1 MAPKPPIFSP
11 PKINLPEL
19 PALTP
24 PRLQPDGNLP
34 GIRPNIGQDASQPA
48 VAVPQGPGSGTISS
62 LTLWSGGVLTVHTQD
77 SPTTT
82 PPART
87 ESNDPLGRYQM
98 SLSSTRTLPAPNF
111 NGFRIYAN
119 RKYADIDSG
128 GTVLVS
134 YDAGLGSYRAKLRTE
149 LTPSGPALQLNA
161 DGKTWRLAPSHAEG
175 QASGIAPHAHNL
187 PTGSTSTPPSPP
199 GATALALRAYIDTT
213 HYVWNPAT
221 SNHQGYI
228 VLHRKKGLDK
238 DSGLETYLTFQDDN
252 GLFVEVEPSSSP
264 IDQPADKLSAW
275 TDRDLW
281 DFYGIHSSDI
291 TRFRDEAAV
300 TGRKPQWATLRPQRL
315 EKPYL
320 FAELR
325 RWLAPRMS
333 QDEFNGR
340 MAPLNYSVEQWAA
353 HLDWISIDLV
363 ARRRLEVHERKL
375 DHLQAQTS
383 VEAKRP
389 RLADEQAEI
398 AAVPDYV
405 TKSLENGALR
415 DQLIEQLRSRTS
427 TEPAVKSLEEI
438 TRQIQPYNLSTRQL
452 SRLLDDLQADG
463 RFPQWAE
470 DLKHSS
476 TDETNPNR
484 FDEVYEE
491 LLPEIMNIR
500 NRTTH
505 NIDFAAHFT
514 RPFLNALL
522 TKAGYQRNKYNCLYR
537 TDIPAMFRGDDRSPF
552 EFFNGHMRPRQVH
565 VTGSTTQKA
574 VSATFSLSEAGVH
587 TRVVSEVEALLYD
600 TQHHKY
606 PGKKTDFNST
616 RDSEESDESSSSSA
630 EDSDSH
636 SDSQSDNSP
645 GNSLFW
651 NSEKNYIARRQN
663 QNIGFDYLLDT
674 RGIEVVPGEEN
685 LVFNASART
694 EKKPG
699 EKITFPV
706 DSYEGHISMFARG
719 LSADRIWLIN
729 SSGTRAA
736 KVNDI
741 CSIYLLQ
748 PESARPL
755 YRPNA
760 GRPIE
765 ERTWAGH
772 ENRHEYDDLIDQVAH
787 AGKPVINLADKEI
800 YSNDIVFP

>member
-1 MAPKPPIFSP
+1 
-11 PKINLPEL
+11 
-19 PALTP
+19 
-24 PRLQPDGNLP
+24 
-34 GIRPNIGQDASQPA
+34 
-48 VAVPQGPGSGTISS
+48 
-62 LTLWSGGVLTVHTQD
+62 
-77 SPTTT
+77 
-82 PPART
+82 
-87 ESNDPLGRYQM
+87 
-98 SLSSTRTLPAPNF
+98 
-111 NGFRIYAN
+111 
-119 RKYADIDSG
+119 
-128 GTVLVS
+128 
-134 YDAGLGSYRAKLRTE
+134 
-149 LTPSGPALQLNA
+149 
-161 DGKTWRLAPSHAEG
+161 
-175 QASGIAPHAHNL
+175 
-187 PTGSTSTPPSPP
+187 
-199 GATALALRAYIDTT
+199 
-213 HYVWNPAT
+213 
-221 SNHQGYI
+221 
-228 VLHRKKGLDK
+228 LDK

-606 PGKKTDFNST
+606 PGKKPTSIQLATAKKATKVPQAVPRIATAIPIASPITVQVT
-616 RDSEESDESSSSSA
+616 R
-630 EDSDSH
+630 
-636 SDSQSDNSP
+636 
-645 GNSLFW
+645 
-651 NSEKNYIARRQN
+651 Y
-663 QNIGFDYLLDT
+663 
-674 RGIEVVPGEEN
+674 
-685 LVFNASART
+685 
-694 EKKPG
+694 
-699 EKITFPV
+699 
-706 DSYEGHISMFARG
+706 
-719 LSADRIWLIN
+719 
-729 SSGTRAA
+729 SGTLKKTTSQEDKIRTS
-736 KVNDI
+736 DLTI
-741 CSIYLLQ
+741 CSI
-748 PESARPL
+748 PEVLKWFQAKKTLFQCLCKNRKEARRKDHLSP
-755 YRPNA
+755 RF
-760 GRPIE
+760 I
-765 ERTWAGH
+765 
-772 ENRHEYDDLIDQVAH
+772 
-787 AGKPVINLADKEI
+787 
-800 YSNDIVFP
+800 